1 MKPTSKLEKDLKNY
15 NSLDCF
21 FKENREEL
29 VSENLSAM
37 LFAMLKAKGLTRG
50 EVIKASNLNEV
61 YAYPDFF
68 RRQTALP

>member
-61 YAYPDFF
+61 YAYQIFSGV
-68 RRQTALP
+68 RRPLP